1 MGRGAPP
8 ARGDHP
14 LYGLMRRRGAQL
26 RTAVFLR
33 YWELGKLECFQ
44 SVVHPEYHFRS
55 GLLRSESPHFFS
67 TLPCLCVAGDRT
79 LGNHSG
85 NTGTILLRVLVH
97 IPDCWDYPVTLRQG
111 YGRGV
116 TWLKQRVIQKCLA
129 MVHPESVCSPDA

>member
-33 YWELGKLECFQ
+33 YWELGKLERFQ

-55 GLLRSESPHFFS
+55 GLLRSESPHFS
-67 TLPCLCVAGDRT
+67 APLPCLGVAADRT
-79 LGNHSG
+79 LGNQSG
-85 NTGTILLRVLVH
+85 NLGTILLRVLVH
-97 IPDCWDYPVTLRQG
+97 IPDCWSYPVTLRQG
-111 YGRGV
+111 YGRWV
-116 TWLKQRVIQKCLA
+116 TWLKQGVIPKRVA
-129 MVHPESVCSPDA
+129 MVHPESACSPDA